1 MSDEP
6 NIAGMT
12 VNERLGH
19 FGLLLEFESAV
30 RARDKSAVIA
40 VLLKAE
46 FTPQQAECTATT
58 VLRAPRRYGY

>member
-1 MSDEP
+1 MSDES

-19 FGLLLEFESAV
+19 FGLLLEFEAAV

-40 VLLKAE
+40 VLLKAK
-46 FTPQQAECTATT
+46 FTPQQAEYTATT
-58 VLRAPRRYGY
+58 VLRAPRSYGY

>member
-12 VNERLGH
+12 VNERLVH
-19 FGLLLEFESAV
+19 FGLFQEFDAAV

-40 VLLKAE
+40 VLLKAK
-46 FTPQQAECTATT
+46 FTPQQAKYTATT
-58 VLRAPRRYGY
+58 VLSAPRRYGY